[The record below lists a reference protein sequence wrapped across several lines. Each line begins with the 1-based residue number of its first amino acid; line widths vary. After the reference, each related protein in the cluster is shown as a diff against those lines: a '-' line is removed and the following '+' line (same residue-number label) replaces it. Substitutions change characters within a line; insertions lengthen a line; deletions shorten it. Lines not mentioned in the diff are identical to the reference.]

1 MALHPELEAFLD
13 LADDN
18 AASGPLPFHES
29 TAQQAREV
37 FEQTTR
43 QLAWSLPDG
52 VEWRDLAARSRDGQ
66 AVPLRLYLPRGH
78 ASGELP
84 VMVYFHGGGYV
95 VGSIDSHDG
104 VCREFCART
113 PCAVLSVGYRRAP
126 EHKFPTALHDCA
138 DAVAW
143 LHENAQALGLDR
155 QRVIFAGDSVGAS
168 LATTLAT
175 QAVHQPRE
183 VAIRPQLQMLC
194 YPMTDASRRSVSVE
208 LFAEGYLLESETLE
222 WFYTQYANTAQERQ
236 DWRFSPL
243 LAPDLRGV
251 APALVVLAGFDP
263 LLDEGREYAARLQ
276 EAGVDVELIEYAG
289 LTHDL
294 LRLRSVVG
302 DVAEIHQVLAER
314 LHGMLE
320 KSMR

>member
-1 MALHPELEAFLD
+1 MALHPELDAFLD
-13 LADDN
+13 LADD
-18 AASGPLPFHES
+18 AAAGGTLPFHQS
-29 TAQQAREV
+29 TAQQARDV

-43 QLAWSLPDG
+43 QLAWALPED
-52 VEWRDLAARSRDGQ
+52 VAWRDLQALTRDGQ
-66 AVPLRLYLPRGH
+66 ALPLRLYLPRGR
-78 ASGELP
+78 ALGELP

-104 VCREFCART
+104 VCREFCSKT

-138 DAVAW
+138 DALAW
-143 LHENAQALGLDR
+143 LHEHGQAEGLDCA
-155 QRVIFAGDSVGAS
+155 RVIFAGDSVGAS
-168 LATTLAT
+168 LAATLAT
-175 QAVHQPRE
+175 QAVHQPSE
-183 VAIRPQLQMLC
+183 VAIRPVLQMLC

-222 WFYTQYANTAQERQ
+222 WFYTQYANTAEDRQ

-243 LAPDLRGV
+243 LTPDLRGV

-276 EAGVDVELIEYAG
+276 AAGVEVALIEYAG

-294 LRLRSVVG
+294 LRLRSVVSE
-302 DVAEIHQVLAER
+302 VAAIHQALAAR
-314 LHGMLE
+314 VGVMLE
-320 KSMR
+320 SAAG

>member
-18 AASGPLPFHES
+18 AAGGSGPFHES
-29 TAQQAREV
+29 TAQQARAV
-37 FEQTTR
+37 FEQTTQ
-43 QLAWSLPDG
+43 QLAWEAPQDIDWQDID
-52 VEWRDLAARSRDGQ
+52 VQSRDGQ
-66 AVPLRLYLPRGH
+66 PLPLRLYLPRGH
-78 ASGELP
+78 VPGTLP
-84 VMVYFHGGGYV
+84 LMVYFHGGGYV

-104 VCREFCART
+104 VCREFCSRT
-113 PCAVLSVGYRRAP
+113 PCAVVSVGYRRAP

-138 DAVAW
+138 DALAW
-143 LHENAQALGLDR
+143 LHEQAPRLGLDR

-175 QAVHQPRE
+175 QAVHHSHE
-183 VAIRPQLQMLC
+183 VALRPLVQMLC

-208 LFAEGYLLESETLE
+208 LFAEGYLLESDTLE
-222 WFYTQYANTAQERQ
+222 WFYTQYANTPQDRE

-243 LAPDLRGV
+243 LTPNLAGV

-263 LLDEGREYAARLQ
+263 LLDEGREYVARLQ
-276 EAGVDVELIEYAG
+276 EQAVEVAVIEYEG

-294 LRLRSVVG
+294 LRLRSVVADIG
-302 DVAEIHQVLAER
+302 EIHQVLADR
-314 LHGMLE
+314 LREMLG
-320 KSMR
+320 KQAS